1 METIGSTQNKWVKY
15 IKSLQQRKYREKEKA
30 FLLEGIR
37 LLEEAVESSWPL
49 KLGAYSPKLLENPRG
64 KRILQILKSKTIPL
78 VCLTDEILDKVGD
91 TQSPQGILAVACE
104 KETDWEAIWASSL
117 EPVLVIVDGI
127 QDPGNLGTI
136 IRTADAH
143 GAQGVLLT
151 KGTVDLYNSKTIRS
165 TMGSIFHLPILRINN
180 LTECLQQLNEQKV
193 KIVVGDLAA
202 KEYCFQH
209 DYTGAIAI
217 CVGNEGAGPSWEL
230 KEKAH
235 TMVKIPILGQ
245 AESLN
250 VAVAT
255 GILLYEIN
263 RQRFVR

>member
-1 METIGSTQNKWVKY
+1 MEIIASLQNKWVKY

-37 LLEEAVESSWPL
+37 LLEEAVEASWPL
-49 KLGAYSPKLLENPRG
+49 KLGAYSPKLLQNPRG
-64 KRILQILKSKTIPL
+64 NNILQTLKSKEIPL
-78 VCLTDEILDKVGD
+78 LCLTDEILDKAGD
-91 TQSPQGILAVACE
+91 TQNSQGILAVACE
-104 KETDWEAIWASSL
+104 KETDWKKVWTSSP
-117 EPVLVIVDGI
+117 EPVLVIVDGV

-165 TMGSIFHLPILRINN
+165 TMGSIFHLPILRIDN
-180 LTECLQQLNEQKV
+180 LTECLQLLNEQKF

-202 KEYCFQH
+202 EEYCFQY

-217 CVGNEGAGPSWEL
+217 CVGNEGAGPSPEL

-235 TMVKIPILGQ
+235 TTVKIPILGQ

-263 RQRFVR
+263 RQRFAG